1 EPLTVDDPKTLTT
14 DRLGAQHRSAQL
26 LVSADRVYGDSGDQP
41 GLIRFFLRAS
51 ARSKLRRWT
60 LTPNLVAISTRH
72 CEVVNS
78 GLTALSST
86 AKATTSAEI
95 LCPPLGPRWRGS
107 RPGSPAF
114 WSAFWAL

>member
-1 EPLTVDDPKTLTT
+1 MIAANGIRKRRLLCDGSDPRSEPLTVDDPKTLTT

-95 LCPPLGPRWRGS
+95 L
-107 RPGSPAF
+107 
-114 WSAFWAL
+114 